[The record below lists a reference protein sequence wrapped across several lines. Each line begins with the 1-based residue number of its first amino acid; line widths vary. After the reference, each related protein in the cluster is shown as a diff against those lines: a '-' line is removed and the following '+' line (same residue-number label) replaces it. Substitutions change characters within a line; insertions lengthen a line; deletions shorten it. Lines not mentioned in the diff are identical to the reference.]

1 MTNPEASGPNC
12 GFDTEFFNH
21 SIIQSFNFSI
31 FYSNFQIS
39 KFSNFQIPKS
49 TALSLSLCPMKLRPI
64 HQGPLLEFYA
74 PDYSTAL
81 DLPYIDAGLRAGF
94 PSPADDFIE
103 LRIDINKEYI
113 KNRDTTFFA
122 RVKGNSMVNAG
133 IFDGDLLIIDK
144 SLEPQNNKIA
154 VCQIDGA
161 FTVKRIK
168 IEQDVVWL
176 IAENENYQPIKVTP
190 ENELMIW
197 GIVTAS
203 IKKF

>member
-1 MTNPEASGPNC
+1 
-12 GFDTEFFNH
+12 
-21 SIIQSFNFSI
+21 
-31 FYSNFQIS
+31 
-39 KFSNFQIPKS
+39 
-49 TALSLSLCPMKLRPI
+49 MKLKSLHITPT
-64 HQGPLLEFYA
+64 LEFYT
-74 PDYSTAL
+74 PDYSTEL
-81 DLPYIDAGLRAGF
+81 QLPFIDAGLRAGF

-103 LRIDINKEYI
+103 LSIDINKEYI

-122 RVKGNSMVNAG
+122 KVKGNSMVNAG

-154 VCQIDGA
+154 VCQIDGS

-168 IEQDVVWL
+168 IEKDVVWL
-176 IAENENYQPIKVTP
+176 IAENDNFKPIKVTP